1 MMIDNIKV
9 GVFER
14 EEREG
19 LAACAWRWCHPGD
32 SHHQLSPVTSKHNT
46 RTHTH
51 PAPLIAHCSVVELEA
66 PTHPFLYLTH
76 FPVNTVD
83 AGEPSLFPLG
93 WKTLAEWEK
102 EGSGR
107 TGAVEDELKGG
118 GKYQGEWV
126 CPLTPPRGTLQG
138 SEGIGPCICVCVY
151 VFLLT
156 C

>member
-1 MMIDNIKV
+1 MSL
-9 GVFER
+9 R
-14 EEREG
+14 EKREKDQ
-19 LAACAWRWCHPGD
+19 HVPEGD
-32 SHHQLSPVTSKHNT
+32 VTLGTLTTSSALSKHNT
-46 RTHTH
+46 RTHTPCPH
-51 PAPLIAHCSVVELEA
+51 LAHCSVVELEA

-118 GKYQGEWV
+118 GKYQGE
-126 CPLTPPRGTLQG
+126 
-138 SEGIGPCICVCVY
+138 
-151 VFLLT
+151 
-156 C
+156 